1 MQASNNTPSPDYARG
16 LLLTDLY
23 ETTMLEAYLAADMTK
38 IAVFEFFVRK
48 LPRTRSFLMA
58 AGLEQ
63 VAKFLLEARCSP
75 DELAWLRRSGKF
87 TLQLIDFLARF
98 EFTGDV
104 DAIPEGTI
112 FFADEP
118 VLRVTAP
125 ILQAQLVET
134 RLINFLQYQTL
145 VATKAARMALAAP
158 GKDLIDFGLR
168 RAHSGEAGVLAARA
182 SFIAGFAG
190 TATLPAGMMF
200 DIPIFGTMAH
210 SYVQA
215 HVSEKE
221 AFLNFARS
229 QPDRAFFLIDT
240 YNTEKAARTVTQL
253 APALAVNGIAVRGV
267 RIDSGDI
274 GQHAR
279 KVRTILNEAGLT
291 ETRIMAS
298 GGIDEFKLR
307 DLTEVNTP
315 IDSYGI
321 GTSLVVSDD
330 APALDCAYK
339 LKAYAGEP
347 KRKRSEGKAYWPGPT
362 QIFRRYSEAGQLA
375 GDTIGCADEILQG
388 EPLLQPVIVGG
399 KLYGPLPKF
408 GELRRYAHG
417 QLERLPEELRRLE
430 VKSSYQVAVS
440 SKLRDLAEQVDRK
453 HGY

>member
-1 MQASNNTPSPDYARG
+1 MSASNNAISPDYARG

-23 ETTMLEAYLAADMTK
+23 ETTMLEAYLASGMSET
-38 IAVFEFFVRK
+38 AVFEFFVRK
-48 LPRTRSFLMA
+48 FPPTRSFLMA

-75 DELAWLRRSGKF
+75 AELAWLRRSGQF
-87 TLQLIDFLARF
+87 TSQLIDFLANF
-98 EFTGDV
+98 QFTGDV

-112 FFADEP
+112 FFPDETF
-118 VLRVTAP
+118 LRISAP

-134 RLINFLQYQTL
+134 RVINFLQYQTL
-145 VATKAARMALAAP
+145 VATKAARMVLAAP

-168 RAHSGEAGVLAARA
+168 RAHSAEAGVLAARA
-182 SFIAGFAG
+182 SFIAGFSG
-190 TATLPAGMMF
+190 TATVPASMMF
-200 DIPIFGTMAH
+200 GIPIFGTMAH

-215 HVSEKE
+215 HASEEE

-229 QPDRAFFLIDT
+229 QPDKVFFLIDT
-240 YNTEKAARTVTQL
+240 YDTEKAARKITQL
-253 APALAVNGIAVRGV
+253 ALSLAESGIAIRGV
-267 RIDSGDI
+267 RIDSGDLD
-274 GQHAR
+274 QHAR
-279 KVRTILNEAGLT
+279 NVRAILDEAGLT

-307 DLTEVNTP
+307 HLTEAKAP

-362 QIFRRYSEAGQLA
+362 QIFRQHNGAGQLA

-388 EPLLQPVIVGG
+388 ESLLQPIIVGG
-399 KLYGPLPKF
+399 KLYRPLPEF
-408 GELRRYAHG
+408 TELRRYALG
-417 QLERLPEELRRLE
+417 QLGRLPDELRQLE
-430 VKSSYQVAVS
+430 AKPSYQVAVT
-440 SKLRDLAEQVDRK
+440 SKLRDLADEVDRK
-453 HGY
+453 HG